1 MNCLRI
7 SRRLLLS
14 CRPAGAVRALA
25 PVPPQ
30 AMRNTR
36 YYSRFPALE
45 RLNVLGSIRTSLSR
59 HVHRSPLPPLHR
71 RHCTSDCGSFDRWYH
86 KPCKVAAVAALASG
100 AAVVAVCS
108 RYDREIVP
116 YTNRTHLVAM
126 SPQSEIKLWEPQDIM
141 DKKVWASESL
151 MVDPLHPDS
160 IRVRLIA
167 DKVLRATYRTL
178 NVMDV
183 KTRVAQPQTSHLDG
197 LKWEVGHI
205 VARHKAEIA
214 YTKWFPKLLL
224 VPCIRKR
231 EMEADHIGM
240 LLLGA
245 AGFHPNNA
253 LKYLWKQAKID
264 GPLTVFENS
273 IFAYPSYKKRMECL
287 FQHEVMQKA
296 MKLYRES
303 TPDQGTVT
311 QGADTHFSFQE
322 TLGDICNIISTRLK
336 QALRGRSAK

>member
-1 MNCLRI
+1 
-7 SRRLLLS
+7 
-14 CRPAGAVRALA
+14 
-25 PVPPQ
+25 
-30 AMRNTR
+30 
-36 YYSRFPALE
+36 
-45 RLNVLGSIRTSLSR
+45 
-59 HVHRSPLPPLHR
+59 
-71 RHCTSDCGSFDRWYH
+71 
-86 KPCKVAAVAALASG
+86 
-100 AAVVAVCS
+100 
-108 RYDREIVP
+108 
-116 YTNRTHLVAM
+116 M

-197 LKWEVGHI
+197 LKWEVILIKDDDANTECTPTGKIIVSTGLLDHFKTDAEIAFSIAHEVGHI
-205 VARHKAEIA
+205 VARHQADIA
-214 YTKWFPKLLL
+214 YTKWFPMLLF
-224 VPCIRKR
+224 VPCFRKR

-264 GPLTVFENS
+264 GPSTVFDNS
-273 IFAYPSYKKRMECL
+273 ISAYPSYKKRMECL
-287 FQHEVMQKA
+287 SQPEVMQKA

-311 QGADTHFSFQE
+311 QGADTRFSFQE

-336 QALRGRSAK
+336 QALRGRSAN